1 VAEWQP
7 KLLLVGLPLN
17 LAGEET
23 PITQL
28 CRKFARRLNGRFNL
42 PVMMI
47 DERYS
52 SVAASEILNQAGLKG
67 RAQKSQL
74 DQVAAQT
81 ILQSY
86 FDSMQT

>member
-1 VAEWQP
+1 
-7 KLLLVGLPLN
+7 
-17 LAGEET
+17 
-23 PITQL
+23 
-28 CRKFARRLNGRFNL
+28 
-42 PVMMI
+42 MMI

-86 FDSMQT
+86 FDSNQT